1 MIAVLLSILLLT
13 VTYALVLAS
22 FHPWD
27 LAIGATVSSAV
38 LTLFRRFLFGD
49 RPAVLEDFGKRL
61 VAFVPFAAIA
71 SRDIIAG
78 TWTVALIVLHVRPL
92 REPGIVAV
100 PVGDRTPVGVAVSAL
115 VTTLSP
121 GSFLVDV
128 DWDRGVMLIH
138 VLDAKDPAG
147 VCKAHQRFYY
157 RYQKRVFP

>member
-1 MIAVLLSILLLT
+1 MIAVLLSVLLLT
-13 VTYALVLAS
+13 ATYALVLAS

-27 LAIGATVSSAV
+27 LALGATVSVV
-38 LTLFRRFLFGD
+38 LLRLFRRFLFGE
-49 RPAVLEDFGKRL
+49 RPPVLADLGPRL
-61 VAFVPFAAIA
+61 AAFVPFAAVA

-78 TWTVALIVLHVRPL
+78 SWAVALVVLRVRPL

-138 VLDAKDPAG
+138 VLDARDPAG
-147 VCKAHQRFYY
+147 VCEAHQRFYH